1 MIIVF
6 FEKEILSFNIL
17 DVLEFNQTNVNMYN
31 SGRNFNAL
39 SFRFRSDARLT
50 VRGEELHMQDNYVS
64 YFPARLDYGR
74 TASVDRLIVIHF
86 DTTNYHT
93 QNIEFFEAKDPERF
107 AELFR
112 RILECWNEREVAY
125 KYRCSALLYEIFAE
139 CYAQNYRNEMQQS
152 KIGHSVE
159 YIMQNYKKSDLTI
172 KEIADR
178 SFMSEV
184 YFRKL
189 FKSEYG
195 ISPQKY
201 IIDLRIQNAVGLIS
215 TGYYTLSEV
224 AQMSGY
230 NDYKYFSVEFK
241 KAMGVSPSEYM
252 YNYDDA
258 EEREV

>member
-1 MIIVF
+1 MF

-112 RILECWNEREVAY
+112 KILECWNKREVAY

-139 CYAQNYRNEMQQS
+139 CYAQNYHSEMQQS

-159 YIMQNYKKSDLTI
+159 YIMQNYKKSDRL
-172 KEIADR
+172 
-178 SFMSEV
+178 
-184 YFRKL
+184 
-189 FKSEYG
+189 G
-195 ISPQKY
+195 
-201 IIDLRIQNAVGLIS
+201 
-215 TGYYTLSEV
+215 
-224 AQMSGY
+224 
-230 NDYKYFSVEFK
+230 
-241 KAMGVSPSEYM
+241 
-252 YNYDDA
+252 
-258 EEREV
+258 